1 MQCIEMRSRCAG
13 MILGTLLATSA
24 WAAEPQTIPLW
35 PGAAPGSENANYP
48 ETEIVQGV
56 RQVHNVTRPV
66 LLAFLPDPAKA
77 NGTAWIV
84 CPGGG
89 FQWLAIEYEGTDLAH
104 WLNAQGIAAFVL
116 KYRVMR
122 TGEGAPQDPAGM
134 PERRRAA
141 ISQAVA
147 DGGQAITLVRSRA
160 AEWHVAPDRI
170 GIIGFSAGGYIAA
183 ALALDH
189 DARNRPNFAAPI
201 YGAMPSEMIV
211 PADAPPLFI
220 AQATDDKLVPPLD
233 TSIRIYTAWKKAGIP
248 VELHMYAQGGHGFG
262 MVKKNLPSD
271 TWVDRFRDWMNTQ
284 GLLKPTP

>member
-1 MQCIEMRSRCAG
+1 MKRIPVRPAAA
-13 MILGTLLATSA
+13 ILAAALLAI
-24 WAAEPQTIPLW
+24 AARAADPQTIPLYT
-35 PGAAPGSENANYP
+35 GAAPGMENADYP
-48 ETEIVQGV
+48 ETDIVQGV
-56 RQVHNVTRPV
+56 RQIHNVTKPV
-66 LLAFLPDPAKA
+66 LLAFLPDPSKA
-77 NGTAWIV
+77 NGTAWVV

-89 FQWLAIEYEGTDLAH
+89 FQWLAIEYEGTDLAR
-104 WLNAQGIAAFVL
+104 WLNDQGIAAFVL

-141 ISQAVA
+141 ISWAVA
-147 DGGQAITLVRSRA
+147 DGGQAIRLVRSRA
-160 AEWHVAPDRI
+160 AEFHINPGRI

-183 ALALDH
+183 ALALQH
-189 DARNRPNFAAPI
+189 DAQDRPNFAAPI
-201 YGAMPSEMIV
+201 YGAMPPEMNV

-233 TSIRIYTAWKKAGIP
+233 TSIRIYAAWKKAGIP

-262 MVKKNLPSD
+262 MHKKNLPSD

-284 GLLKPTP
+284 GLLQPAKD